1 MIGQWFVCNLII
13 LRKKV
18 TLVVAKTRHAHL
30 SLLSLQSIEIH
41 DNLFINNYHY
51 HIYNNI
57 II

>member
-41 DNLFINNYHY
+41 DNYLLTTTIIT
-51 HIYNNI
+51 IYNNI

>member
-41 DNLFINNYHY
+41 DNYLLTTI
-51 HIYNNI
+51 ITTYNNI